1 MLDALKT
8 VAANRKKRELWP
20 IWMQIAFYLVFYA
33 ISVAWVLLGSGIAH
47 GVGAIGLFGGYE
59 AVR

>member
-1 MLDALKT
+1 
-8 VAANRKKRELWP
+8 
-20 IWMQIAFYLVFYA
+20 MQIAFYLVFYA

-47 GVGAIGLFGGYE
+47 GVDAIGLFGGYE